1 MGSLKWHLFGI
12 AYASENEFLAEM
24 RRIGLRVLYIQ
35 YVGVTN
41 QKSLNQISTFNFLNI
56 LFRYFDKN
64 MKKGFNFSITVV

>member
-41 QKSLNQISTFNFLNI
+41 QKSLNQISTFNFFKHI
-56 LFRYFDKN
+56 
-64 MKKGFNFSITVV
+64 V